1 MKENFI
7 FRLRQ
12 EKGWTQS
19 ELARILS
26 VSEKKLAKWE
36 NGVGFPNVKT
46 FELLIRVSGKT
57 VTEDVY
63 KRQVL
68 ERLQRLCL
76 SALREKYLLA
86 VPQER

>member
-57 VTEDVY
+57 LTELLGQG
-63 KRQVL
+63 KGRMMRFMRQ
-68 ERLQRLCL
+68 LQYIKVK
-76 SALREKYLLA
+76 SK
-86 VPQER
+86 

>member
-26 VSEKKLAKWE
+26 VSEKKA
-36 NGVGFPNVKT
+36 
-46 FELLIRVSGKT
+46 GKMG
-57 VTEDVY
+57 EW
-63 KRQVL
+63 R
-68 ERLQRLCL
+68 RLPECKDL
-76 SALREKYLLA
+76 
-86 VPQER
+86 